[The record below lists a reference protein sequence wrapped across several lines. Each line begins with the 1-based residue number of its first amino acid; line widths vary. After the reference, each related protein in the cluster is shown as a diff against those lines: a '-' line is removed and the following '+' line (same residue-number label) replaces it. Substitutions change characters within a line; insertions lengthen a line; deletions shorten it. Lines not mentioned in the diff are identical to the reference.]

1 MYSNTVQAVWCCKG
15 KYSNLSY
22 LGKIDGIQ
30 LILNAMRNCPNAK
43 RVLVDATFAITN
55 FIKDDN
61 NRLMAIEKGAIE
73 MIRSALDTFD
83 GDAELMEVAYP
94 CLTLLGEDVEEE
106 KRQLKDKFG
115 IDGLLRTMRD
125 NGNDPSVQERACWA
139 IGTLAQDRSIEIHQ
153 QLTSRKAPNLIS
165 KAILKF
171 GKDNIDLS
179 NYALQACHHLSK
191 IKQNRIFII
200 RSGLLDSV
208 ISAMKWHLKNEG
220 IQSLGC
226 LVLERLSNKEQ
237 YQTIL
242 GEKGGVEI
250 LLLVIKRHDHD
261 QNVLKNAFRALS
273 NVLLSIKKTRR
284 LHAQ

>member
-1 MYSNTVQAVWCCKG
+1 MKKRKG
-15 KYSNLSY
+15 S
-22 LGKIDGIQ
+22 
-30 LILNAMRNCPNAK
+30 
-43 RVLVDATFAITN
+43 
-55 FIKDDN
+55 
-61 NRLMAIEKGAIE
+61 
-73 MIRSALDTFD
+73 
-83 GDAELMEVAYP
+83 
-94 CLTLLGEDVEEE
+94 
-106 KRQLKDKFG
+106 LKDKFG

-125 NGNDPSVQERACWA
+125 NENDPSVQERACWA

-153 QLTSRKAPNLIS
+153 QLTSRKAPDLIS
-165 KAILKF
+165 KAIIKF

-242 GEKGGVEI
+242 GRRVG
-250 LLLVIKRHDHD
+250 
-261 QNVLKNAFRALS
+261 LKSYLW
-273 NVLLSIKKTRR
+273 L
-284 LHAQ
+284 